1 MVERLPIVARMAKL
15 ATPEAPQMIGLDW
28 GTSSL
33 RAFLIGS
40 DGTILAERNG
50 SDGIIAVGPDS
61 HDLQGAF
68 SRLAQAA
75 IGDWLSD
82 YDRLPIL
89 ACGMIGSTQGV
100 AEAGYLDLPTD
111 LGAVGRCL
119 TSVELTIGELH
130 IVPGLQKTSSDATA
144 PDVIRGEETQL
155 LGLLDAEQVEAT
167 TVILPGTHTKWVSCQ
182 GQRVIDFSTSMS
194 GEMFGLL
201 STSSILSRLAEPTDD
216 FHPDAFDWGLS
227 VGADDPGAITSSIFS
242 ARSWA
247 LDGRLRAE
255 EVNDYL
261 SGMLIGAEV
270 ASHLTTTAEPA
281 GPVLVCGTADL
292 TMRYS
297 RALRRQGR
305 QTADADPR
313 AAATGLF
320 CIAEQSGLVP
330 TKENIND

>member
-1 MVERLPIVARMAKL
+1 MERLPIVALMAKL
-15 ATPEAPQMIGLDW
+15 ATTEAPQMIGLDW

-40 DGTILAERNG
+40 DGTVLAERNG
-50 SDGIIAVGPDS
+50 SDGIMAVGPDTD
-61 HDLQGAF
+61 DLRGDF
-68 SRLAQAA
+68 SRIAHAA
-75 IGDWLSD
+75 IGDWIAT
-82 YDRLPIL
+82 YGPLPIL

-111 LGAVGRCL
+111 LSSVGRYL

-130 IVPGLQKTSSDATA
+130 IVPGLQKTSTEATA

-155 LGLLDAEQVEAT
+155 LGLLDAEQADAT
-167 TVILPGTHTKWVSCQ
+167 TVILPGTHTKWMKCQ
-182 GQRVIDFSTSMS
+182 DQCVTDFSTSMT

-201 STSSILSRLAEPTDD
+201 STSSILSRLAEPADD

-227 VGADDPGAITSSIFS
+227 VGGDDPAALTSSIFS
-242 ARSWA
+242 ARTWA
-247 LDGRLRAE
+247 LDGRLPAE
-255 EVNDYL
+255 KINDYL

-270 ASHLTTTAEPA
+270 AAQLTTTADSAAPFII
-281 GPVLVCGTADL
+281 CGTADL

-297 RALRRQGR
+297 RALRRCGR
-305 QTADADPR
+305 QTTEADPR

-320 CIAEQSGLVP
+320 RIAEQSGLVP
-330 TKENIND
+330 TKETTND

>member
-1 MVERLPIVARMAKL
+1 MVERLPIVALMAKL
-15 ATPEAPQMIGLDW
+15 APTEAPQMIGLDW

-40 DGTILAERNG
+40 DGGVLAERNG
-50 SDGIIAVGPDS
+50 SDGIMAVGADTG
-61 HDLQGAF
+61 DLQGDF
-68 SRLAQAA
+68 SRLAHAA

-82 YDRLPIL
+82 HSRLPLL

-111 LGAVGRCL
+111 LSAVGRHL

-130 IVPGLQKTSSDATA
+130 IVPGLQKTSTEATA

-155 LGLLDAEQVEAT
+155 LGLLDAEQDEAT

-182 GQRVIDFSTSMS
+182 GQHVTDFSTSMS

-216 FHPDAFDWGLS
+216 FHPDVFDWGLQ
-227 VGADDPGAITSSIFS
+227 VGGDDPAALTSSIFS
-242 ARSWA
+242 ARTWA

-261 SGMLIGAEV
+261 SGMLLGAEV
-270 ASHLTTTAEPA
+270 AGQLTTTVDPA
-281 GPVLVCGTADL
+281 VPVIVCGSADL

-305 QTADADPR
+305 QTVNADPR
-313 AAATGLF
+313 AAAIGLF
-320 CIAEQSGLVP
+320 HIAEQSGLVP
-330 TKENIND
+330 TKEITND

>member
-1 MVERLPIVARMAKL
+1 MVEHLPIVALMAKL
-15 ATPEAPQMIGLDW
+15 AASEAPQMIGLDW

-40 DGTILAERNG
+40 DGTVLAERNG
-50 SDGIIAVGPDS
+50 SDGIMAVGPDTD
-61 HDLQGAF
+61 DLRGDF
-68 SRLAQAA
+68 SRIAHAA
-75 IGDWLSD
+75 IGDWLSENNT
-82 YDRLPIL
+82 LPIL
-89 ACGMIGSTQGV
+89 ACGMIGSTQGI

-111 LGAVGRCL
+111 LSSVGRHL

-130 IVPGLQKTSSDATA
+130 IVPGLQKTPTEATA

-155 LGLLDAEQVEAT
+155 LGLLDAEQAEAT

-182 GQRVIDFSTSMS
+182 GQHVTDFSTSMS

-216 FHPDAFDWGLS
+216 FHPEVFDWGLS
-227 VGADDPGAITSSIFS
+227 VGADDPAALTSSIFS
-242 ARSWA
+242 ARTWA

-270 ASHLTTTAEPA
+270 ASQLRTTADPTA
-281 GPVLVCGTADL
+281 PVIVCGTADL
-292 TMRYS
+292 SMRYS
-297 RALRRQGR
+297 RGLRRQGR
-305 QTADADPR
+305 QAADADPR

-320 CIAEQSGLVP
+320 RIAEQSGLVP
-330 TKENIND
+330 TKEIINV

>member
-1 MVERLPIVARMAKL
+1 MMDRMPIVALMAKL

-33 RAFLIGS
+33 RAFLVGS
-40 DGTILAERNG
+40 DGSILAERNG
-50 SDGIIAVGPDS
+50 SDGIMAVGPETD
-61 HDLQGAF
+61 DLQGDF
-68 SRLAQAA
+68 SRLAHAA
-75 IGDWLSD
+75 IGDWLNEHGP
-82 YDRLPIL
+82 LPIL

-100 AEAGYLDLPTD
+100 AEAGYLDLPAD
-111 LGAVGRCL
+111 LYALGRNL
-119 TSVELTIGELH
+119 TSVELNIGELH
-130 IVPGLQKTSSDATA
+130 IVPGLQKTSTEATA

-155 LGLLDAEQVEAT
+155 LGLLDAEQVDAT

-182 GQRVIDFSTSMS
+182 GQRVTDFSTSMS

-227 VGADDPGAITSSIFS
+227 VGADNPGGLTSSIFS
-242 ARSWA
+242 ARTWA

-270 ASHLTTTAEPA
+270 AGQLTTTADPA
-281 GPVLVCGTADL
+281 APVIVCGSADL

-305 QTADADPR
+305 QTANADPR
-313 AAATGLF
+313 AAAIGLF
-320 CIAEQSGLVP
+320 HIAEQSGLVP
-330 TKENIND
+330 TKEITND

>member
-1 MVERLPIVARMAKL
+1 MMERMPIVTLMAKL

-33 RAFLIGS
+33 RAFLVGS
-40 DGTILAERNG
+40 DGSTLAERNG
-50 SDGIIAVGPDS
+50 SDGIMAVGPDTD
-61 HDLQGAF
+61 DLQGDF
-68 SRLAQAA
+68 SRLAHAA
-75 IGDWLSD
+75 IGDWLND
-82 YDRLPIL
+82 HGPLPIL

-111 LGAVGRCL
+111 LYALGRTL

-130 IVPGLQKTSSDATA
+130 IVPGLQKTSTEATA

-155 LGLLDAEQVEAT
+155 LGLLDAEQPDAT

-182 GQRVIDFSTSMS
+182 GQRVTDFSTSMS

-227 VGADDPGAITSSIFS
+227 VGAAYPGGLTSSIFS
-242 ARSWA
+242 ARTWA

-261 SGMLIGAEV
+261 SWNAHRRRGGRPAHDNSRPCRPRHRLWKRGPDDAI
-270 ASHLTTTAEPA
+270 LTCPPPTGEANGKR
-281 GPVLVCGTADL
+281 GPT
-292 TMRYS
+292 
-297 RALRRQGR
+297 RRCHR
-305 QTADADPR
+305 TLPHRRTIRPR
-313 AAATGLF
+313 ADQG
-320 CIAEQSGLVP
+320 EHQ
-330 TKENIND
+330 